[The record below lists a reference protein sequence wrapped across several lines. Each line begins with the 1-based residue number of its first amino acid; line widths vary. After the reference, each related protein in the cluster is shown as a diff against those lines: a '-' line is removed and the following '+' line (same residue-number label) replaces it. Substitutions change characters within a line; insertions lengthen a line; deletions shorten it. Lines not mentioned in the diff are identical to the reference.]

1 MQQSLTKKHLENSS
15 GPNSFGDSPDSISE
29 YRSLPGAVGLA
40 ISSGPRLQQIT
51 QVLLDWLKKLINSD
65 MSLGRTSTHFIVILL
80 VILAVGL
87 SSIRLS
93 WDRVNAVRPLK
104 QPVTQ
109 PVVTNVTEEK
119 GEPLTLPAEP
129 NKLEDDVFVRAAVP
143 HTIIPERTKEE
154 IVTYVVEFGDTV
166 SDIALRFGLAPETI
180 MWSNPSLGDNPD
192 LLRVG
197 QELVILPVDGV
208 YHQVGGD
215 DTIEGIAATYKIEP
229 EAIINYPLNEL
240 DPDEPTIQPGQWLVV
255 PGGTKP
261 YVPRSVTAYS
271 GPVPEDATKGTGIFG
286 WPASGS
292 ITQGY
297 WAAHPGLD
305 IAGWLGAPVTASDS
319 GHVVAAGWDDTGY
332 GYFVVIDH
340 GNSFQTLYAHLQA
353 YYVEAGDDVA
363 KGQTIAEM
371 GSTGNSTGPHLH
383 FEIRQ
388 GTIQR
393 NPYGFLP

>member
-1 MQQSLTKKHLENSS
+1 MQQPLIKKHLENIS
-15 GPNSFGDSPDSISE
+15 GSGSFSDNPDSISE
-29 YRSLPGAVGLA
+29 YYQDSAGL
-40 ISSGPRLQQIT
+40 SFLSGLWLRQIT
-51 QVLLDWLKKLINSD
+51 QVLSSWLKKLINSD
-65 MSLGRTSTHFIVILL
+65 TLLGRTSTHVIVVLL
-80 VILAVGL
+80 AILAIGL
-87 SSIRLS
+87 SSARLP
-93 WDRVNAVRPLK
+93 WGRVSAIHPLK
-104 QPVTQ
+104 QPAPQ
-109 PVVTNVTEEK
+109 PVATTVIEQK
-119 GEPLTLPAEP
+119 GESLTLPTKL
-129 NKLEDDVFVRAAVP
+129 NNLEDDVFVRAAVP

-154 IVTYVVEFGDTV
+154 ILTYVVEFGDTV
-166 SDIALRFGLAPETI
+166 SDIALGFGLAPETV

-208 YHQVGGD
+208 YHQVGEE
-215 DTIEGIAATYKIEP
+215 DTIEGIATTYKVEP
-229 EAIINYPLNEL
+229 GGIINYSLNEL
-240 DPDEPTIQPGQWLVV
+240 DPDEPTIQQGQWLIV

-261 YVPRSVTAYS
+261 YVPRTVTAYS
-271 GPVPEDATKGTGIFG
+271 GPVSEDATKGTGIFG

-305 IAGWLGAPVTASDS
+305 IAGWLGAPITASDS

-332 GYFVVIDH
+332 GYFVVVDH
-340 GNSFQTLYAHLQA
+340 GNGFQTLYAHLQA
-353 YYVEAGDDVA
+353 YYKDAGDDVA
-363 KGQTIAEM
+363 KGETIAEM

>member
-1 MQQSLTKKHLENSS
+1 MQQPLTKKYPERAAEAGSLNDNLDSTTENHDHRP
-15 GPNSFGDSPDSISE
+15 GPVSWSLSFGLQARQIAQTILIWFKTFINQD
-29 YRSLPGAVGLA
+29 
-40 ISSGPRLQQIT
+40 PRL
-51 QVLLDWLKKLINSD
+51 S
-65 MSLGRTSTHFIVILL
+65 RTSTHLIVVLL
-80 VILAVGL
+80 VVLAVGL
-87 SSIRLS
+87 SRIHLS
-93 WDRVNAVRPLK
+93 WNNNVIHPLK
-104 QPVTQ
+104 QSVAEPRVTI
-109 PVVTNVTEEK
+109 VTEET
-119 GEPLTLPAEP
+119 GVPLTLPTQLNP
-129 NKLEDDVFVRAAVP
+129 SVDDVFVRAAVP
-143 HTIIPERTKEE
+143 HTIIPERSKEE
-154 IVTYVVEFGDTV
+154 ILTYVVEFGDTV

-180 MWSNPSLGDNPD
+180 MWSNSSLGDNPD

-208 YHQVGGD
+208 YHQVGEE
-215 DTIEGIAATYKIEP
+215 DTIEGIATTYKVDPEEPVIE
-229 EAIINYPLNEL
+229 
-240 DPDEPTIQPGQWLVV
+240 PGQWLVV

-271 GPVPEDATKGTGIFG
+271 GPVPEDATRGTGIFA

-305 IAGWLGAPVTASDS
+305 IAGWLGAPVIASDS
-319 GHVVAAGWDDTGY
+319 GHVVAAGWNDTGY

-340 GNSFQTLYAHLQA
+340 SNGFQTLYAHLQA
-353 YYVEAGDDVA
+353 YFVEAGDDVA

-388 GTIQR
+388 GTVQR